1 MYIIIVGCGRLGSNL
16 AKGLADDGNDICII
30 DRNRE
35 KLDDLGSGFN
45 GHKIKGIEFDSVNLM
60 EAGVTKADV
69 LLAVTPDDSI
79 NITVSLIAKKIF
91 YVPKIIARVNEPGK
105 KSIYSKLEID
115 TISPVEYEIEA
126 LKSKLLIDSIDVV
139 AHLDN
144 NVEIIEFLVNK
155 GKVTS
160 LEDIEKN
167 YHCIISGL
175 IKDGV
180 VEIPDKKQYINNG
193 ERIICTIQKNHKEKL
208 IKSFSKEILL

>member
-30 DRNRE
+30 DRNGE